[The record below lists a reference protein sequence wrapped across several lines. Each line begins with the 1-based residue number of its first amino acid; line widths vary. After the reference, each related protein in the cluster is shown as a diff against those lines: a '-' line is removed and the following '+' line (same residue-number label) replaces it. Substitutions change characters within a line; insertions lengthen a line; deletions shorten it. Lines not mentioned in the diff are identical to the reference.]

1 MRARKRPAAKPGSN
15 GRAMRDQGRLTNWDD
30 DKGFGFVT
38 PDKGGLRAFVHI
50 RAFSYRHRRPRNGDV
65 ITYQLAW
72 DPKGRPRAENVLFR
86 EMPTRSEPRQTGLLA
101 ASLFAVTFIAAIIFL
116 VVTGRLSWLALP
128 VYVSMSLLT
137 FTTYAFDKSAAMNR
151 RWRASEQSLHV
162 MSLLGGWP
170 GALIAQRMFHHKSKK
185 ASFQTTFWLIV
196 ALHCA
201 AAASIATGYV
211 ESNDFARMREFFSP

>member
-1 MRARKRPAAKPGSN
+1 
-15 GRAMRDQGRLTNWDD
+15 MRDQGRLTNWDD

-86 EMPTRSEPRQTGLLA
+86 VTPARSEPQPTGLVPACLLVA
-101 ASLFAVTFIAAIIFL
+101 AFIAGIITLIVIGRIPWL
-116 VVTGRLSWLALP
+116 VLP
-128 VYVSMSLLT
+128 VYIVISLLT
-137 FTTYAFDKSAAMNR
+137 FGAYAFDKSAAMNR
-151 RWRASEQSLHV
+151 RWRTSEQALHLLSLF
-162 MSLLGGWP
+162 GGWP

-185 ASFQTTFWLIV
+185 VSFQAAFWLIV

-201 AAASIATGYV
+201 AAVAFAAGYV
-211 ESNDFARMREFFSP
+211 DPIDSARMGDFFGS